1 MQPNQTSRIAMLQA
15 LGQLGEVERERFT
28 KVISLLA
35 INSPEAITGID
46 GAKAGMFAF
55 KGETPPYRAS
65 FIGLPIFEHVMFVEW
80 PPERS
85 KGAPLA
91 NHVARPSQAQPDE
104 DGDWRMLNG
113 NRIVKTR
120 YLYIAVADSK
130 GQIDFGNIRALALTS
145 SGLGFFDSEFA
156 SQYPM
161 TISIDGKETQGPMAC
176 CKWKFASELSKPNA
190 RSQTWMK
197 VKYIKGSLFGSPNG
211 PTWDEMFR
219 GAELEA
225 EMQAADRL
233 ARQQAGIIDAK
244 PTPPAPQIEAKAP
257 PAVSV
262 AQAGAA
268 KAVEARAKM
277 TVTTGKMTPYDPGP
291 PAPPPAPEETGE
303 GPGEKAPIELNDEV
317 PF

>member
-1 MQPNQTSRIAMLQA
+1 MGTNTTSRIAMLQA

-35 INSPEAITGID
+35 ANSPEAISGID

-65 FIGLPIFEHVMFVEW
+65 FVGLPIFEHVMFVEW

-85 KGAPLA
+85 KGAPIA

-104 DGDWRMLNG
+104 EGDWRQPNG

-120 YLYIAVADSK
+120 YLYIAVANSK
-130 GQIDFGNIRALALTS
+130 GQIDFANTRALALTS

-156 SQYPM
+156 SAYPM
-161 TISIDGKETQGPMAC
+161 TISVDGKDTRGPMSC
-176 CKWKFASELSKPNA
+176 CKWKFASELHANSRNQQWW
-190 RSQTWMK
+190 R
-197 VKYIKGSLFGSPNG
+197 VKYLKGSLFGSPNG
-211 PTWDEMFR
+211 PSWDEMFR

-225 EMQAADRL
+225 EMQAADKL

-244 PTPPAPQIEAKAP
+244 PATQIEAKTSAS
-257 PAVSV
+257 AD
-262 AQAGAA
+262 A
-268 KAVEARAKM
+268 ARAKM
-277 TVTTGKMTPYDPGP
+277 IITSGRAAYDPGP
-291 PAPPPAPEETGE
+291 PAPPPIEVNEPGADLDEE
-303 GPGEKAPIELNDEV
+303 I